1 MMAQVLLKV
10 LDCESFKSRKDG
22 KLWTT
27 LLVKVKG
34 GHVEVFAEGD
44 QTHLLG
50 KEKVPFVLGLRKTDK
65 GSFLN
70 LYYNE
75 EDVDNA

>member
-1 MMAQVLLKV
+1 MAQVLLNV
-10 LDCESFKSRKDG
+10 LDAECFKSRKDG
-22 KLWTT
+22 KMWTT
-27 LLVKVKG
+27 LLTKVKG

-44 QTHLLG
+44 QTHLIG
-50 KEKVPFVLGLRKTDK
+50 KVKVPFVLGLRKTDK

-75 EDVDNA
+75 EVDNNA